1 MPVNESR
8 DESPV
13 RRALRNFSVLMGG
26 RAVAGVLSIVS
37 LTLVARFLGPAE
49 FGLLVL
55 VHTTAVV
62 ARGLLNFKPSDTV
75 VRYGVAPFDGE
86 DHTELVH
93 LLRFTLALDVGTAS
107 LAALGMML
115 AMFFAGPALGLP
127 EVLVLP
133 AVLYGLVLLVS
144 GSGTARGL
152 LRVAGRFHALGV
164 QQNIGPLVR
173 LLGVGAV
180 YVADGGLLGYLTAWA
195 VAFAAE
201 HCFMNVLGW
210 LELRR
215 RRVRPGFPSIAGA
228 KGRFPDLWGFVRTL
242 YWQSNLDLAQ
252 RHGLILL
259 AGLLLGPAGAGMFRV
274 AREFADVLA
283 KPVVV
288 VRQAVFPDF
297 ARLWRDG
304 DPRFKTLCWRL
315 GLYGGL
321 IAAVVVGAVGLFA
334 GELLEALVG
343 AEYVHGAA
351 LLVWLMVA
359 AAFEL
364 IGAALRPAAYAMGA
378 ARGALRVQIV
388 AVVCHVS
395 AFAAL
400 VPWLGLAGAGI
411 AAAGTGVI
419 ALAGM
424 VVLVLT
430 RANQN
435 SGAAA

>member
-1 MPVNESR
+1 MNEPGT
-8 DESPV
+8 ESPV
-13 RRALRNFSVLMGG
+13 RRALKNFSVLMGG

-37 LTLVARFLGPAE
+37 LTLVARFLGPVE

-75 VRYGVAPFDGE
+75 VRYGVAPFDDE
-86 DHTELVH
+86 DHGELIR
-93 LLRFTLALDVGTAS
+93 LLRFTLALDVGTAG

-115 AMFFAGPALGLP
+115 VMFFAGPALGLS
-127 EVLVLP
+127 EELALP
-133 AVLYGLVLLVS
+133 AVLYGLVLLAS
-144 GSGTARGL
+144 GSGTARGV
-152 LRVAGRFHALGV
+152 LRVAGRFHAIGV
-164 QQNIGPLVR
+164 QQNVGPLIR

-180 YVADGGLLGYLTAWA
+180 YAADGALLGYLAVWA

-201 HCFMNVLGW
+201 HLYMNVRGW

-215 RRVRPGFPSIAGA
+215 RGVRPGLPRLAGA
-228 KGRFPDLWGFVRTL
+228 KHRFPGLWGFVRTL

-288 VRQAVFPDF
+288 VRQAVFPDL
-297 ARLWRDG
+297 ARLWRER
-304 DPRFKTLCWRL
+304 DPRFKTLYLRL
-315 GLYGGL
+315 ALYGAL
-321 IAAVVVGAVGLFA
+321 IAAMVVGTVGLFA
-334 GELLEALVG
+334 AELLEALVG
-343 AEYVHGAA
+343 DEYVHGAA

-359 AAFEL
+359 GALEL

-378 ARGALRVQIV
+378 ATGALRVQIV
-388 AVVCHVS
+388 TTVCHVA
-395 AFAAL
+395 AFAVL
-400 VPWLGLAGAGI
+400 VPWQGLTGAGM
-411 AAAGTGVI
+411 AAAGAGVI

-430 RANQN
+430 RANEDP
-435 SGAAA
+435 GAAA